1 MLCAVDFS
9 ATDRLRYTTKIKSG
23 LCWFPIQLNHRR
35 RMRMAGFRPSNHRI
49 AILYV
54 VFMACSLALLCY
66 QSRLSRILPLDTPSR
81 SLAQSVKMTR
91 EGAML
96 SVMDALDDDAR
107 EDTGSKQLSH
117 APDAVSDDE
126 ARLSILS
133 PPVVLPDHQL
143 DLVAYSGYRR
153 PPPTRQ

>member
-54 VFMACSLALLCY
+54 VFMACSLTLLCY

-91 EGAML
+91 EGALL
-96 SVMDALDDDAR
+96 SVMDALDEDAR
-107 EDTGSKQLSH
+107 KARGSKK
-117 APDAVSDDE
+117 
-126 ARLSILS
+126 
-133 PPVVLPDHQL
+133 
-143 DLVAYSGYRR
+143 YT
-153 PPPTRQ
+153 PPPTPFPDKEPQL